1 MFAVG
6 LKQDGIM
13 DRAVL
18 EPGGVLADLEL
29 STGKQGARCPTCQK
43 QLPLAPPRVTS
54 HIMDPRQMR

>member
-1 MFAVG
+1 
-6 LKQDGIM
+6 M